1 MKSRYLGLIA
11 VLPVVVLLASSSSA
25 APVAAAPNPTTAPTA
40 TPTVAPKIAV
50 KAFSKVEAQ
59 NAAAVPGETKNLQAT
74 LTIGSAPA
82 VGKAVAFRIE
92 GKNGTTVP
100 NGGIDCGTAT
110 TDENGKAKL
119 QFSFPELAQG
129 AYALKAR
136 FAGDD
141 KAASSG
147 DDANL
152 GMIKG
157 ITNIDLGDL
166 IWGTYKNETG
176 PKSGT
181 LMIKLVR
188 KADGKA
194 LNKSL
199 KVTVNGSSWNIGGS
213 SSTSSG
219 INMIPL
225 PNAATWNVKVQFDG
239 DDANQAASGERNYTR
254 PAS

>member
-1 MKSRYLGLIA
+1 MKSRHVGLLA
-11 VLPVVVLLASSSSA
+11 VLPVVVLLASPSSA
-25 APVAAAPNPTTAPTA
+25 APVSAAPAP

-50 KAFSKVEAQ
+50 KTISKVEAQ
-59 NAAAVPGETKNLQAT
+59 NSAAVPGETKSLNAT
-74 LTIGSAPA
+74 LTIAGAPA
-82 VGKAVAFRIE
+82 AGKAVSFRIE

-100 NGGIDCGTAT
+100 NGGIECGTAT

-119 QFSFPELAQG
+119 QYTFPELAQG
-129 AYALKAR
+129 AYALKVR

-141 KAASSG
+141 KATSSS

-157 ITNIDLGDL
+157 ITTVELGDL
-166 IWGTYKNETG
+166 IWGTYKNESG

-199 KVTVNGSSWNIGGS
+199 KVTVNGNSWNIGGS
-213 SSTSSG
+213 SSTPSG

-225 PNAATWNVKVQFDG
+225 PNAATWNVKVQYDG